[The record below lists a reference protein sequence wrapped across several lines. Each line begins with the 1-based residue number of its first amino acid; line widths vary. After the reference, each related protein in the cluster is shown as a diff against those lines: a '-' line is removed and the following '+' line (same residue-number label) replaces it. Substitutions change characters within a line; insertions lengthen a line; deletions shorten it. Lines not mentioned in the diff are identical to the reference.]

1 MKGLWKEKISG
12 YNFKGDKRKKTKRKH
27 ILKDNIKYHIKA
39 NNHDRKNRLN
49 VEDYIY
55 TVKRKNNKEL
65 FVKLSLI
72 SYEKYKNDFFYIK
85 NTLAFLYKGNWYD
98 YYTKEILKGSF
109 INELYFI
116 ENIYLDWDNCLD
128 KYIEKRYSVYGTKVN
143 YFLYG
148 KPLPKDFYNMF
159 GFYSVRRKKYIQTNA
174 NRKDRRLLKQW
185 LSNNDFDK
193 PIKTH
198 ALSKSIAWEVW

>member
-1 MKGLWKEKISG
+1 MKGLWKEKLSG
-12 YNFKGDKRKKTKRKH
+12 YNHKGEKRKKTKRKH

-39 NNHDRKNRLN
+39 NTHGRKNKLN
-49 VEDYIY
+49 VEEYIY
-55 TVKRKNNKEL
+55 SIKKKINKEL

-72 SYEKYKNDFFYIK
+72 SHTKYKIDFFYNK

-98 YYTKEILKGSF
+98 YYTQEIIKSSF
-109 INELYFI
+109 IKELYFV
-116 ENIYLDWDNCLD
+116 EYIYLDWDRSVE
-128 KYIEKRYSVYGTKVN
+128 KYVEKKYSTYRNKVN

-148 KPLPKDFYNMF
+148 RPLPKDFYNIF
-159 GFYSVRRKKYIQTNA
+159 GFYSARRRKYIQINA

-185 LSNNDFDK
+185 LSNNNFDK